1 MEETELLKIGTLNVK
16 NVESN
21 SVFVTKLLKVCDN
34 LAVQEHWL
42 FNFQVQ
48 DLEKTFCSHYVHSKA
63 VDDDNPFPPTQ
74 KPRGYGGV
82 ALVQ

>member
-1 MEETELLKIGTLNVK
+1 MEETELLKIGTINVK

-21 SVFVTKLLKVCDN
+21 SVLVTEFLRVCDI

-42 FNFQVQ
+42 FIFQLQ

-63 VDDDNPFPPTQ
+63 VDDDNPLPPTQ
-74 KPRGYGGV
+74 KSR
-82 ALVQ
+82 